1 MDLAKRAFD
10 QSFHIDPI
18 VRSLLDTDF
27 YKLLMGQLIYER
39 FPDVQ
44 VTFGLTNRTR
54 SVRLADLIPEEELRA
69 QLDHVRGLSFRPN
82 ELIWLSGATFYGQ
95 KRIFQPGFIDF
106 LHALQL
112 PDYDLRKE
120 DGQFVLTFTGSWA
133 QTTWWEIHALSIVSE
148 LKSRAAL
155 RQRGAMELDF
165 LYAGAKAKLLAKLK
179 RLSSLEGLALSDFGT
194 RRRHSFLW
202 QEWVVLAMAQVLG
215 ERFVGTSNAFLA
227 MKHGLDAK
235 GTNAHELPMVLAALA
250 TDDLALKA
258 SQYALCQQ
266 WQETY
271 SGNLLVALPDT
282 FGTTQ
287 FLKDAPDWLPLNW
300 RGYRPDSKAPVA
312 AGEEIRGWLQ
322 GHGVDPMSRFVLF
335 SDGLDVR
342 IDGFEPH
349 GEDIGDIHRHF
360 EGRIGQAYGWG
371 TNASNDFR
379 GCDPR
384 AESVFDPISLVC
396 KVTAA
401 GGRPAVKLSD
411 NYNKASGP
419 PEEIARYRR
428 VFGDEGVHGAPVQ
441 V

>member
-27 YKLLMGQLIYER
+27 YKLLMGQFIYER
-39 FPDVQ
+39 FPDVH

-95 KRIFQPGFIDF
+95 ERIFQPDFIDF
-106 LHALQL
+106 LRDLRL

-120 DGQFVLTFTGSWA
+120 DGQYVLTFTGSWA
-133 QTTWWEIHALSIVSE
+133 QTTWWEIHALSIISE
-148 LKSRAAL
+148 LKSRAAH

-179 RLSSLEGLALSDFGT
+179 RLNGLEGLALSDFGT
-194 RRRHSFLW
+194 RRRHAFLW
-202 QEWVVLAMAQVLG
+202 HEWVVLAMAQVLG

-227 MKHGLDAK
+227 MKHGFDAK

-250 TDDLALKA
+250 TDDAALKA
-258 SQYALCQQ
+258 SQYDLCQQ
-266 WQETY
+266 WQDAY

-287 FLKDAPDWLPLNW
+287 FLKDAPTWMPLNW
-300 RGYRPDSKAPVA
+300 RGYRPDLGAGGGGRGNYRLA
-312 AGEEIRGWLQ
+312 AGPRRRPRQPVRAVLRWL
-322 GHGVDPMSRFVLF
+322 GRS
-335 SDGLDVR
+335 
-342 IDGFEPH
+342 
-349 GEDIGDIHRHF
+349 HR
-360 EGRIGQAYGWG
+360 RL
-371 TNASNDFR
+371 
-379 GCDPR
+379 R
-384 AESVFDPISLVC
+384 AAWS
-396 KVTAA
+396 
-401 GGRPAVKLSD
+401 
-411 NYNKASGP
+411 
-419 PEEIARYRR
+419 RYRR
-428 VFGDEGVHGAPVQ
+428 HSPAFRGAHRSRLWLGHQRQQRLPRLRSAGRDSVRSDLVGLQGDRRRGPSGRQAVGQLPQGLGSA
-441 V
+441 